1 MWDFSQPYRT
11 ELWYTEVKDQPLR
24 MPLCIPSYNRPNA
37 LVFSSPIVTSVGKDN
52 VMVFI
57 RNTPE
62 QQSKYSVV
70 ADKVTLVTLPDWVTE
85 LGTTREAILQ
95 WGLSKGYHNLVM
107 IEDRARNLATVVPAL
122 TRNNKLVLKVAPWST
137 PLITLKIWEHMQ
149 TLYNTTLSYATFHEN
164 SWYPENIN
172 KAPSVAGF
180 TEAIC
185 VNLDDCRHYD
195 LHYASTWEY
204 GMEDARFLWL
214 ALTKGLPAYQFTDIV
229 YKEIPPEKMAQ
240 NTGSGLACTD
250 LHSIQLPRKDRM
262 EKLWDLFVENTLGYK
277 WGDPIPGFRYTTL
290 KDGQKELRFI
300 WKRYWQLY
308 YEQHK
313 VK

>member
-11 ELWYTEVKDQPLR
+11 ESWYTEVRDQPLG
-24 MPLCIPSYNRPNA
+24 MPLCVPSYNRPNA
-37 LVFSSPIVTSVGKDN
+37 PIFSSPIVTSVGKDN

-62 QQSKYSVV
+62 QQDKYSVV

-85 LGTTREAILQ
+85 IGTTREAILQ
-95 WGLSKGYHNLVM
+95 WGMSEGYHNLVM
-107 IEDRARNLATVVPAL
+107 VDDRAKNLATVVPAL

-149 TLYNTTLSYATFHEN
+149 ALYNTTLSYATFHEN

-172 KAPSVAGF
+172 KVPSISGF

-185 VNLDDCRHYD
+185 VNLDDCRRYD
-195 LHYASTWEY
+195 LHYEYTWKY
-204 GMEDARFLWL
+204 GIDDVRFLWL
-214 ALTKGLPAYQFTDIV
+214 ALTKGLPAYQFTDLV

-240 NTGSGLACTD
+240 DTGSGLAHIDWRST
-250 LHSIQLPRKDRM
+250 QLPRKDRM
-262 EKLWDLFVENTLGYK
+262 EKLLDLFVENTLGCK
-277 WGDPIPGFRYTTL
+277 WGDPLPGFRYTTL

-300 WKRYWQLY
+300 WKRYWQPY